1 MCYII
6 VSSNSIVYL
15 MLHRECAIKFNDYFE
30 FPKEF
35 DMEPYTVQ
43 GLAKLEGK
51 IFCFP
56 ISLTLPVQPFH
67 SGHACLYPKTK
78 WQI

>member
-51 IFCFP
+51 IFFVFQFLLL
-56 ISLTLPVQPFH
+56 SQSNPFTQ
-67 SGHACLYPKTK
+67 AMLAYI
-78 WQI
+78 QI